1 MWCVGCGVSGKACP
15 ECFTL
20 GHAWGRTG
28 AWAARVLERGGE
40 SRAWSKEMGSSVG
53 ESKGEHGHSTH
64 LGGGERVVFME
75 NAQTPSST
83 LYALRSES
91 TLKRGIHAPRSTP
104 HAPSSE
110 SSARKESEQSQESQ
124 ENKSGILGNYV
135 KIKSR
140 RGLHVIFSNVG
151 KAEKMT

>member
-1 MWCVGCGVSGKACP
+1 MGCGVSGEACP

-53 ESKGEHGHSTH
+53 ESKRGAPGIRPTS
-64 LGGGERVVFME
+64 VVGREWFSWRMPKLQ
-75 NAQTPSST
+75 APRFT
-83 LYALRSES
+83 LYARNPRSSVGS
-91 TLKRGIHAPRSTP
+91 TLHAPRPTLQAASLLLAKRP
-104 HAPSSE
+104 ASIL
-110 SSARKESEQSQESQ
+110 ESQ

-140 RGLHVIFSNVG
+140 RGLLVIFSNVG